1 MSGHADNSIVHY
13 SLEAGEGS
21 IGTQGQLCRHSCP
34 PYALSWVGQSVIAAG
49 NDRHVCFYSEEGKL
63 TQNMDHS
70 LDTEEKEF
78 TVAAGAPGG
87 QAVAVGSFDRIR
99 VSIAQLCR
107 HHGFRRMNIFEHVL
121 T

>member
-34 PYALSWVGQSVIAAG
+34 PYALSWVGQAVIAAG
-49 NDRHVCFYSEEGKL
+49 NDKHVCFYSEEGKL
-63 TQNMDHS
+63 IQNMDHS
-70 LDTEEKEF
+70 MDSEEKEF

-99 VSIAQLCR
+99 VSCYWY
-107 HHGFRRMNIFEHVL
+107 HGFKVI
-121 T
+121 